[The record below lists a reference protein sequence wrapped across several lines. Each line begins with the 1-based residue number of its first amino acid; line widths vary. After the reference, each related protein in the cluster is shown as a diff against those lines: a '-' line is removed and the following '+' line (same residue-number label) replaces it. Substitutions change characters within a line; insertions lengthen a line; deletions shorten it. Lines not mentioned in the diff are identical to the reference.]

1 MRSRPDVQWLPAL
14 ALCALLGAA
23 APAFAI
29 GGDPPTQ
36 EEVDQAVVAVKKDPN
51 LAAEK
56 SVRTLTWKPWGT
68 SDKDEDEKKKDSD
81 RSSSHWPR
89 WLDWIPQLF
98 GWIGQAS
105 QMLVWVLIAALVG
118 LAILFIA
125 RLVRDTRL
133 EKKGSKF
140 VAPTHVQ
147 DLDIR
152 PESLPPDIGTAA
164 RRLWENGEHRA
175 ALALLYR
182 GMLSRLAHVYEVP
195 IRDSSTEGDCLALA
209 GRKLD
214 AVRVAYVTQLVR
226 TWQRFTYGGIAI
238 ADAVALELCAGFSHN
253 LDAPAADASGGA
265 RLAGAA

>member
-1 MRSRPDVQWLPAL
+1 VRSPRDVKRLAPL
-14 ALCALLGAA
+14 ALCLQLAAA
-23 APAFAI
+23 APVFAV
-29 GGDPPTQ
+29 GGVPPTQ
-36 EEVDQAVVAVKKDPN
+36 AEIDSAVEAVKQDPN

-56 SVRTLTWKPWGT
+56 SVRTLTWKDSGDPN
-68 SDKDEDEKKKDSD
+68 EKKETKKRED
-81 RSSSHWPR
+81 RESHWPS
-89 WLDWIPQLF
+89 WLEWIPAVF

-118 LAILFIA
+118 LLVLFIA

-133 EKKGSKF
+133 ETKGSKF

-152 PESLPPDIGTAA
+152 PESLPPDIGGAA
-164 RRLWENGEHRA
+164 RALWDRGEQRA

-182 GMLSRLAHVYEVP
+182 GLLSRLAHVHEVP
-195 IRDSSTEGDCLALA
+195 IRDSSTEGDCLVLA
-209 GRKLD
+209 GRRLE

-238 ADAVALELCAGFSHN
+238 DDAVVHELCAGFSHN
-253 LDAPAADASGGA
+253 LDAPAEAAGGTQ
-265 RLAGAA
+265 LAGAGA